1 MATSTLAAYGG
12 VGLRDLERRRLP
24 GEYDLDL
31 DLDLER
37 ERLLEDRDRL
47 RLLWGQQDN
56 GARAGAVHSGFLRS
70 PHAYLDLEREEER
83 DRDRERER
91 EEERE
96 DLEDRELERDEERPR
111 LLDRLRDLEGPL
123 QGNGTVRSTISA
135 TICHNASPMKPAE
148 LTCSSSP
155 GLCAAVLASW
165 LERTHRG
172 HSAPSPHCM
181 TWSPGEAQVRPHVE
195 EGARKGFPCTRK
207 LTNQEAAG
215 ALMGVQPSPQIPG
228 DLISMPIA
236 AVSVCHGRLGRG
248 WMEPGHQCS
257 VQRQPSSSARQ
268 T

>member
-1 MATSTLAAYGG
+1 MAYGG

-37 ERLLEDRDRL
+37 EWLLEDRDWL

-56 GARAGAVHSGFLRS
+56 GAWAGAVHLGFLRS
-70 PHAYLDLEREEER
+70 PRAYLDLEREEER
-83 DRDRERER
+83 DRDRECER

-123 QGNGTVRSTISA
+123 QGNATVRTAVTA
-135 TICHNASPMKPAE
+135 TTHHNASPMIPAQ

-155 GLCAAVLASW
+155 GPCVAVLASW

-181 TWSPGEAQVRPHVE
+181 TWSP
-195 EGARKGFPCTRK
+195 
-207 LTNQEAAG
+207 
-215 ALMGVQPSPQIPG
+215 
-228 DLISMPIA
+228 
-236 AVSVCHGRLGRG
+236 
-248 WMEPGHQCS
+248 
-257 VQRQPSSSARQ
+257 
-268 T
+268 

>member
-1 MATSTLAAYGG
+1 MIIPTLVAYGG

-37 ERLLEDRDRL
+37 ERLLEERDRL

-56 GARAGAVHSGFLRS
+56 GAWAWGMGRSMHSGFLRS
-70 PHAYLDLEREEER
+70 PRAYLDLEREEER
-83 DRDRERER
+83 DRDRECER

-123 QGNGTVRSTISA
+123 QGNATVRTAVTA
-135 TICHNASPMKPAE
+135 TTYHNASPMIPAQ
-148 LTCSSSP
+148 LTCFSSP
-155 GLCAAVLASW
+155 GPCAAVLASW

-181 TWSPGEAQVRPHVE
+181 TWSP
-195 EGARKGFPCTRK
+195 
-207 LTNQEAAG
+207 
-215 ALMGVQPSPQIPG
+215 
-228 DLISMPIA
+228 
-236 AVSVCHGRLGRG
+236 
-248 WMEPGHQCS
+248 
-257 VQRQPSSSARQ
+257 
-268 T
+268 